1 MPIEIRELQIRVTIN
16 ESPSDITVSGGDADM
31 GNIDSVSLVNE
42 CIDQVTEIINS
53 KKER

>member
-16 ESPSDITVSGGDADM
+16 ETQAT
-31 GNIDSVSLVNE
+31 NTTQANEEEEQVNVQGLIRE
-42 CIDQVTEIINS
+42 CIEQVTEIINS

>member
-16 ESPSDITVSGGDADM
+16 ESQASAGPQVGSAGE
-31 GNIDSVSLVNE
+31 SVDVRGLVKE
-42 CIDQVTEIINS
+42 CIEHVTEIINS

>member
-16 ESPSDITVSGGDADM
+16 DSLMSPEPKVDSADEFVNL
-31 GNIDSVSLVNE
+31 GLVVKE
-42 CIDQVTEIINS
+42 CIEQVTEIINS

>member
-16 ESPSDITVSGGDADM
+16 ETQASAPQADAGDEQ
-31 GNIDSVSLVNE
+31 VNVQGLIRE
-42 CIDQVTEIINS
+42 CIEQVTEIINS